1 MDAGEHI
8 NQVFKGRDINRVS
21 KTQFPGG
28 RHVEKGQVKPI
39 QNMKTKPQRLGL

>member
-8 NQVFKGRDINRVS
+8 NRVFKGRDINRVS
-21 KTQFPGG
+21 KTRFIGG
-28 RHVEKGQVKPI
+28 RHAEKRQVRPV